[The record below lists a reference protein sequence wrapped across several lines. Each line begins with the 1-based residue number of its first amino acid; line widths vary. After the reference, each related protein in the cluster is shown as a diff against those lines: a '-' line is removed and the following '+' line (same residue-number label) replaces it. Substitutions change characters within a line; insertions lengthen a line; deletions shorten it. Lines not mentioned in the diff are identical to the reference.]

1 MADEPD
7 EEIVLEAPETE
18 GAEDEA
24 PEGEAEEGEEFSIEI
39 DGEEAEDEP
48 PLVKT
53 LRQQIRDRD
62 RELADHR
69 KASAPLIEVGEEPTL
84 ETCDWDEDKLK
95 IELRA
100 WDDRKRAA
108 DNQEADTAKAVE
120 VRNQEFQRKALNY
133 KAKLEALPLP
143 ADQKEA
149 AEKTV
154 ISALPELYQSAIVS
168 YAEDPAKVV
177 IALAKHPKKLEAL
190 AQETDPIRFIL
201 AMNALERNLKVVNRT
216 KPPAAEADTV
226 LRGSAPIAAK
236 VDKAENE
243 LWTKYE
249 RSGSDA
255 DLQAFRA
262 HMKKKKAA

>member
-24 PEGEAEEGEEFSIEI
+24 PEDQEEPEGEEFSIEI
-39 DGEEAEDEP
+39 DGEEAEEEP

-69 KASAPLIEVGEEPTL
+69 KAAAPPIVVGDKPTL
-84 ETCDWDEDKLK
+84 ESCDWDEEKL
-95 IELRA
+95 ETDLLA
-100 WDDRKRAA
+100 WHDRKRAA
-108 DNQEADTAKAVE
+108 ENQEADTAKAAE

-143 ADQKEA
+143 AEQKEA

-154 ISALPELYQSAIVS
+154 ISALPELYQSAIVT
-168 YAEDPAKVV
+168 YADDPAKVV
-177 IALAKHPKKLEAL
+177 VALARHPKKLEAL
-190 AQETDPIRFIL
+190 AQETDPIKFIL
-201 AMNALERNLKVVNRT
+201 AMTALERNLKVVNRT
-216 KPPAAEADTV
+216 RPPAAESDTV
-226 LRGSAPIAAK
+226 LRGSAPIAQG
-236 VDKAENE
+236 VDKEE
-243 LWTKYE
+243 QRLE
-249 RSGSDA
+249 
-255 DLQAFRA
+255 
-262 HMKKKKAA
+262 KAANVSGDFSALFKYRRDKRKAA